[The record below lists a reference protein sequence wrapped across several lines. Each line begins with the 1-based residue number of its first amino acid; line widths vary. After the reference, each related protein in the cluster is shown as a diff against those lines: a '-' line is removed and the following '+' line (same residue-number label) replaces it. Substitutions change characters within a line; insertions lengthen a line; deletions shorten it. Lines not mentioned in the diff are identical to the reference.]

1 MLERLAM
8 SAKRNLIIVIGVPGA
23 GKTTVING
31 AIEKIKNDYHND
43 VVLLNFGTE
52 MLNLAIQE
60 KLVENRD
67 QIRKL
72 PTSVQR
78 ELQKRAA
85 EEIAKKSIG
94 SIVIVDTHALIRT
107 NNGYL
112 IGLPE
117 WVVKPLS
124 PKTIVCVEAM
134 PEQIAMRRVTDE
146 ARIRDG
152 EAAASIDEHQLLN
165 RVAAI
170 SVGTLTGATVRI
182 IKNYDN
188 QLESA
193 INELV
198 STLME

>member
-1 MLERLAM
+1 M
-8 SAKRNLIIVIGVPGA
+8 STKRNLVIVVGVPGA
-23 GKTTVING
+23 GKTTVITG
-31 AIEKIKNDYHND
+31 AIEKIKKEYGKE
-43 VVLLNFGTE
+43 VLLLNFGTE
-52 MLNLAIQE
+52 MLNLAIKE
-60 KLVENRD
+60 NLVENRD

-72 PTSVQR
+72 STSIQR
-78 ELQKRAA
+78 DLQKRAA
-85 EEIAKKSIG
+85 EEIAKKSTG
-94 SIVIVDTHALIRT
+94 SIVIVDTHALIKT

-124 PKTIVCVEAM
+124 PKTVVCIEAE
-134 PEQIAMRRVTDE
+134 PEQIATRRVTDE

-152 EAAASIDEHQLLN
+152 EAVSAINEHQILN

>member
-1 MLERLAM
+1 M
-8 SAKRNLIIVIGVPGA
+8 STKRNLVIVVGVPGA
-23 GKTTVING
+23 GKTTVITG
-31 AIEKIKNDYHND
+31 AIEKVKNDYGKD
-43 VVLLNFGTE
+43 VLLLNFGTE
-52 MLNLAIQE
+52 MLNLAIKE

-72 PTSVQR
+72 PTSIQR
-78 ELQKRAA
+78 DLQKRAA
-85 EEIAKKSIG
+85 EEIAKKSVG
-94 SIVIVDTHALIRT
+94 SIVIVDTHALIKT

-117 WVVKPLS
+117 WVIKPLA
-124 PKTIVCVEAM
+124 PKTVVCIESM
-134 PEQIAMRRVTDE
+134 PDQIANRRVTDD

-152 EAAASIDEHQLLN
+152 EAVSAIDEHQTLN

-188 QLESA
+188 QLEYA
-193 INELV
+193 INDLV

>member
-8 SAKRNLIIVIGVPGA
+8 SAKRNLIIVVGVPGA

-31 AIEKIKNDYHND
+31 AIEKIKNDYNKD
-43 VVLLNFGTE
+43 VIL
-52 MLNLAIQE
+52 LNLAIQE

-78 ELQKRAA
+78 DLQKRAA

-117 WVVKPLS
+117 WVVKPLA

-193 INELV
+193 INELI